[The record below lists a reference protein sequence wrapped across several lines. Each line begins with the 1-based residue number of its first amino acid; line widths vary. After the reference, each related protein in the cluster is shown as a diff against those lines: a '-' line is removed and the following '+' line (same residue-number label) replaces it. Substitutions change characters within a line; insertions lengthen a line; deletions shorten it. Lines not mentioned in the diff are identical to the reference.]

1 MRLGMETLGA
11 ILAIGVVVLV
21 SHQCG
26 LDLET
31 LTRAALRAA
40 LRQ

>member
-1 MRLGMETLGA
+1 MRYESLGA
-11 ILAIGVVVLV
+11 ILALSIVALV

-31 LTRAALRAA
+31 MTRGALRFV